1 MSQKGSTCLLN
12 SGTSTESFIQASVL
26 YWLYESKAKLTKTKT
41 NIRNACDDIKALLLS
56 KNEKYGDS
64 ALKPIGIFS
73 KLNSAEAIKARIDD
87 KLSRIAN
94 IGLNDATEDTL
105 DDLIG
110 YLLLLRIANGELN
123 GANSHTISIDITQGV
138 N

>member
-1 MSQKGSTCLLN
+1 MTTQKKK
-12 SGTSTESFIQASVL
+12 IQQ
-26 YWLYESKAKLTKTKT
+26 
-41 NIRNACDDIKALLLS
+41 ACDSIKALLIS

-64 ALKPIGIFS
+64 ALQPLGLFS

-94 IGLNDATEDTL
+94 VGLNDATEDTL

-110 YLLLLRIANGELN
+110 YLLLLKIANGEN
-123 GANSHTISIDITQGV
+123 SRANSASITIDLDQGV
-138 N
+138 HC